1 MSQPRKMFDNGNL
14 VHIYDQERD
23 MAVLNDDL
31 MGMLSNSYDA
41 VCIADG
47 ESRMLLL
54 NQAFQKVMGIPI
66 REVIG
71 RRIATMVAQGVTD
84 TAATLRVLETRG
96 PATVTINT
104 RAGRQVLSTGVPVF
118 DSDGKIRRVF
128 CNLRDV
134 TDLLQ
139 LRESYSASRR
149 LASRYLLELQELRS
163 VRETSERLVTRN
175 PAMQDL
181 IGLAYRLSQVDSNVL
196 ISGESGVGKDLVAR
210 IIHEASP
217 RRESGSLVKVNCA
230 AIPEHLL
237 ESELFG
243 YEGGAFTGAQAGG
256 KVGYFEIADKGTL
269 FLDEIG
275 ELPLALQ
282 VKLLSVLQDRT
293 VTRVGGRKPL
303 AVDIRVLAAT
313 NRDLEQMVG
322 AGLFREDLYYR
333 LSVVPMSLP
342 PLRQRVDDIPFLLAH
357 FLSQYNQKYGLN
369 IKLDQE
375 AMEALCAYD
384 WPGNVREL
392 KNVVER
398 LVVTARGETLG
409 RDHLPPKYLSV
420 RQAGLEGQGESSSL
434 RQAVRRL
441 EREMVHR
448 AMARCR
454 TREEAATRLGISISS
469 LARRLREGSEG

>member
-1 MSQPRKMFDNGNL
+1 MFDNGNL

-118 DSDGKIRRVF
+118 DSEGKIRRVF

-149 LASRYLLELQELRS
+149 LASRYLMELQELRS
-163 VRETSERLVTRN
+163 DRETSERLVTRN

-196 ISGESGVGKDLVAR
+196 INGESGVGKDLVAR

-243 YEGGAFTGAQAGG
+243 YEGGAFTGARAGG

-282 VKLLSVLQDRT
+282 VKLLAVLQDRT

-303 AVDIRVLAAT
+303 SVDIRVLAAT
-313 NRDLEQMVG
+313 NRDLERMV
-322 AGLFREDLYYR
+322 ADGLFREDLYYR
-333 LSVVPMSLP
+333 LSVVPISLP
-342 PLRQRVDDIPFLLAH
+342 PLRDRVDDIPFLLAH
-357 FLSQYNQKYGLN
+357 FLSQYNQKYGLS
-369 IKLDQE
+369 IRLDEE
-375 AMEALCAYD
+375 AIETLCAYD

-392 KNVVER
+392 KNLVER
-398 LVVTARGETLG
+398 LVVTARSESIGKG
-409 RDHLPPKYLSV
+409 HLPAKYLSA
-420 RQAGLEGQGESSSL
+420 RQAGLVDREESSSL

-441 EREMVHR
+441 ERDMVQR
-448 AMARCR
+448 AMSRCR

-469 LARRLREGSEG
+469 LARRLREGTEG